1 MNALVPAR
9 LKLAESALAEAG
21 ITPQQWRVLVDAIF
35 PNAKSPESVVLALD
49 YCKARGLDPFK
60 RPVHIVPM
68 YNSALGREVETVWPG
83 INSICTEAA
92 RTGAWAGMDAPQWGP
107 DVTQTFEGR
116 TKQGPVKATVT
127 FPEWCS
133 VTVHRIVHGQ
143 RCAFTETVYWLESFA
158 AIGRSGVP
166 NDMWQK
172 RPRGQLLKCC
182 RAAVLRTAFPECAD
196 YAAEEMEGRDIKVGG
211 TVIEHEPEPSP
222 AVTVT
227 ASEAPAMPPGE
238 GTKTLREFAQDIAG
252 TPRDQAPPA
261 AEGLPLITPDGKL
274 HTITRSKKTGA
285 PEQVVWVAA
294 WKRAIGLC
302 EDASAL
308 RSLRRENGPL
318 LASVSEKYPAVVKE
332 VERAIEARLA
342 DLTAAPDD
350 GWPEPDAA
358 PPWEMEAA

>member
-1 MNALVPAR
+1 
-9 LKLAESALAEAG
+9 
-21 ITPQQWRVLVDAIF
+21 
-35 PNAKSPESVVLALD
+35 
-49 YCKARGLDPFK
+49 
-60 RPVHIVPM
+60 
-68 YNSALGREVETVWPG
+68 
-83 INSICTEAA
+83 
-92 RTGAWAGMDAPQWGP
+92 MDAPQWGP

-182 RAAVLRTAFPECAD
+182 KAAVLRTAFPECAD

-211 TVIEHEPEPSP
+211 MVIEHGPEPSP
-222 AVTVT
+222 AAAAAVG
-227 ASEAPAMPPGE
+227 EAPAAPPPSE
-238 GTKTLREFAQDIAG
+238 DAKTLREFAQDIAG
-252 TPRDQAPPA
+252 TQRDQAPPA
-261 AEGLPLITPDGKL
+261 AEGLPLITPDGTL
-274 HTITRSKKTGA
+274 HRITRSKKTGA

-302 EDASAL
+302 EDAGAL
-308 RSLRRENGPL
+308 RALRRENGHL
-318 LASVSEKYPAVVKE
+318 LGSVAEKHPVAVQE

-342 DLTAAPDD
+342 DLATAADD
-350 GWPEPDAA
+350 GWPGPDTAA
-358 PPWEMEAA
+358 PAMAAA